1 MSPSILDPLPL
12 RLLRPRM
19 DYRTSIRWGNP
30 LRPGMCCLILGAM
43 SLSSMQTPKLE
54 SWPSPEQKK
63 LKAEQADRWNNQGLH
78 LFAEGRFAEAA
89 EVFQKVYELFPDV
102 PDVGYNLGLAYQQAG
117 KYELSLEPLQR
128 SLKHRPGDPAVLRA
142 LGVSL
147 LHLNRLR
154 EGADQLEKSIQ
165 ADPKNVDTLYNLA
178 LAYYGLKEFDRAEVC
193 LRWMFER
200 NPDSA
205 LLHLRTANAHR
216 ISRRYKEALAELQK
230 ALALDPNLPSL
241 YLELGLTY
249 IGLKN
254 GVAAR
259 GALEEEVRRHPGS
272 AEAQLTLGELF
283 LLVDHD
289 YAHAVEF
296 IRRARELGIAPVRAE
311 YDLGD
316 AHLRLNQL
324 DQAEAH
330 LRRAIVLDPNHRRGH
345 YLLGQVLQRQGKSSE
360 ARDQFAL
367 AEFLQKREQTELV
380 TSFRTLVEDKEGPNQ
395 PK

>member
-1 MSPSILDPLPL
+1 MTPSILDPLPL

-128 SLKHRPGDPAVLRA
+128 SLTHRPGDPAVLRA

-205 LLHLRTANAHR
+205 LLHLR
-216 ISRRYKEALAELQK
+216 
-230 ALALDPNLPSL
+230 
-241 YLELGLTY
+241 
-249 IGLKN
+249 
-254 GVAAR
+254 
-259 GALEEEVRRHPGS
+259 
-272 AEAQLTLGELF
+272 
-283 LLVDHD
+283 
-289 YAHAVEF
+289 
-296 IRRARELGIAPVRAE
+296 
-311 YDLGD
+311 
-316 AHLRLNQL
+316 LNQL

-345 YLLGQVLQRQGKSSE
+345 YLLGKVLQRQGKSSG
-360 ARDQFAL
+360 AREQFAL

>member
-102 PDVGYNLGLAYQQAG
+102 PDVGYNLGLSYQQAG

-128 SLKHRPGDPAVLRA
+128 SLTHRPGDPAAFRA

-147 LHLNRLR
+147 LYLSRFR
-154 EGADQLEKSIQ
+154 EGADQLEKSLQ
-165 ADPKNVDTLYNLA
+165 VDPKNVDTLYHLA
-178 LAYYGLKEFDRAEVC
+178 LAYYGLKEFDRAEEC
-193 LRWMFER
+193 LRWMFDR

-216 ISRRYKEALAELQK
+216 INRRYQEALAELLK

-254 GVAAR
+254 GTAAQA
-259 GALEEEVRRHPGS
+259 ALEEEVRRHPGS
-272 AEAQLTLGELF
+272 AEALLTLGELF
-283 LLVDHD
+283 LVVNHD
-289 YAHAVEF
+289 YARALER
-296 IRRARELGIAPVRAE
+296 IRRSQELGIAPVRAE

-316 AHLRLNQL
+316 AYFRLSQFDEAEGHLEQAVKL
-324 DQAEAH
+324 DPKH
-330 LRRAIVLDPNHRRGH
+330 RRAH
-345 YLLGQVLQRQGKSSE
+345 YLLAKVYQRRRKDDRGQ
-360 ARDQFAL
+360 
-367 AEFLQKREQTELV
+367 AEFAVAESLAKPEHADLEN
-380 TSFRTLVEDKEGPNQ
+380 SFRTMVEAGEGSNQ

>member
-1 MSPSILDPLPL
+1 
-12 RLLRPRM
+12 
-19 DYRTSIRWGNP
+19 
-30 LRPGMCCLILGAM
+30 
-43 SLSSMQTPKLE
+43 MQTPKLE

-193 LRWMFER
+193 LHWMFER